1 MAESDLVTYISFYLS
16 RGEMFVYHSAIEAL
30 GTPKCVQFKVH
41 VDGPSMLMEPSDK
54 KTFTSFR
61 VPKLK
66 NPDGVG
72 RVRIYSKA
80 FTHILAARQ
89 QWDTARSYRIPGK
102 LLPGQKIA
110 VFDLTQAE
118 DITIEQ

>member
-1 MAESDLVTYISFYLS
+1 MAESDTVTYISFYLA
-16 RGEMFVYHSAIEAL
+16 RGEMHVYHSAIKAL

-41 VDGPSMLMEPSDK
+41 VDGTSMLMEPSDR

-66 NPDGVG
+66 DTGDAG

-89 QWDTARSYRIPGK
+89 HWDPARSYRIPGR

-118 DITIEQ
+118 DVTIEL

>member
-1 MAESDLVTYISFYLS
+1 
-16 RGEMFVYHSAIEAL
+16 
-30 GTPKCVQFKVH
+30 
-41 VDGPSMLMEPSDK
+41 MLMEPSDK

-72 RVRIYSKA
+72 RVRIYCKA

-89 QWDTARSYRIPGK
+89 HWDNVRSYRIPGK
-102 LLPGQKIA
+102 LLPGMKIA
-110 VFDLTQAE
+110 VFNLTQAVN
-118 DITIEQ
+118 ITMEQ

>member
-1 MAESDLVTYISFYLS
+1 MY
-16 RGEMFVYHSAIEAL
+16 VYNSAIVAL
-30 GTPKCVQFKVH
+30 GVPKCVQFRVH
-41 VDGPSMLMEPSDK
+41 VDGTSMLMEPSDK

-61 VPKLK
+61 VPKMK

-89 QWDTARSYRIPGK
+89 HWDTSRSYRIPGR
-102 LLPGQKIA
+102 LLPGRKIA

-118 DITIEQ
+118 DVTMEPYR